1 MRTLK
6 LTISYDGTGYSGFQR
21 LTNRKGIQNIIEA
34 KLSHLLKEPVQVAG
48 SGRTDAG
55 VHARC
60 QVVSLETES
69 RIPIDRVAIAMNSIL
84 PGDIRI
90 LLAEEAP
97 SGFHARKDVCWK
109 EYEYIV
115 QHTPVPDPFSSHYV
129 WQLKEKPGL
138 EFLNEAARLLV
149 GTHNFKGF
157 RSSGSVESSP
167 IKTIYYSAWEQQ
179 GENRFI
185 YRIGGSGFVY
195 HMVRNLVW
203 SMIQIGLGRKEP
215 DSIAR
220 ELLAARGEFENSPA
234 PPQGLYLAKVSY
246 EPYVEKEPG

>member
-21 LTNRKGIQNIIEA
+21 LTNHKGIQNIIED
-34 KLSHLLKEPVQVAG
+34 KLSHLLKETVRVAG

-60 QVVSLETES
+60 QVVSLETGS
-69 RIPIDRVAIAMNSIL
+69 RIPIDRVPVAMNSIL
-84 PGDIRI
+84 PADIRV
-90 LLAEEAP
+90 LAAEEAAA
-97 SGFHARKDVCWK
+97 GFHARKDVCWK

-115 QHTPVPDPFSSHYV
+115 QYTPAPDPFSSHYV
-129 WQLKEKPGL
+129 WQLQEKPAV
-138 EFLNEAARLLV
+138 EPMNEAARFLV
-149 GTHNFKGF
+149 GTHDFKGF
-157 RSSGSVESSP
+157 RSSGSVEYSP
-167 IKTIYYSAWEQQ
+167 IKTIYYSVWEPQ

-203 SMIQIGLGRKEP
+203 SMIRIGLGRKKPET
-215 DSIAR
+215 IVQ
-220 ELLAARGEFENSPA
+220 ELLAARGEFENEPA
-234 PPQGLYLAKVSY
+234 PPQGLYLAKVAY
-246 EPYVEKEPG
+246 EPYGF